1 MFTPVKCGVFD
12 KIIYIFA
19 SNPYEK
25 AGMCRK
31 KIHLFICQGSKS
43 PRGGLSETLFSN
55 SCWMQVSEHE
65 KGMLKMDS

>member
-31 KIHLFICQGSKS
+31 KFIYSFAKAQN
-43 PRGGLSETLFSN
+43 PPGG
-55 SCWMQVSEHE
+55 
-65 KGMLKMDS
+65 D